1 MKFTQQG
8 TPQITAQLL
17 PQNGMTVIK
26 VTQAC
31 PHPRTGK
38 PQKPFLIPFSYELL
52 NEDGTVALAKV
63 SCVLSEETHTYE
75 IPLEGSFIPV
85 FMHGS
90 GACNPQL

>member
-1 MKFTQQG
+1 
-8 TPQITAQLL
+8 
-17 PQNGMTVIK
+17 MTVIK
-26 VTQAC
+26 VTQSC

-85 FMHGS
+85 FMHGF
-90 GACNPQL
+90 GAHRNKVSEDRLDRDCFFSPNGPALR